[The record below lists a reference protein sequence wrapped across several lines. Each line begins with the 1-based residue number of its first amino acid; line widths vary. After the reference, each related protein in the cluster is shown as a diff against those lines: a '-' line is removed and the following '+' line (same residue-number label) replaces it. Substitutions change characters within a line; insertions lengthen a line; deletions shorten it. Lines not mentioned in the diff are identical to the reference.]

1 MRRIWP
7 VPTKKQ
13 KIKKNKKNP
22 AYVELD
28 KEHEVMLAWQTAA
41 LTFLA

>member
-1 MRRIWP
+1 MACAN
-7 VPTKKQ
+7 KKAKNKK
-13 KIKKNKKNP
+13 KIKKNP

-41 LTFLA
+41 RTFLA

>member
-13 KIKKNKKNP
+13 KIKKNP